1 MNLLDFISQK
11 VSEKL
16 AGILALRNQRVMKP
30 DGSFV
35 TEGDLMVQKL
45 ITDLIRKSDPGLL
58 IISEELPQLPLGW
71 QNGRVLIVDPIDGT
85 ENFTS
90 GLPEWGV
97 SLCLYENGQHVD
109 SHLFC
114 PELGLSVRYG
124 DKPSVDYS
132 RIAGISSSLTKEDLL
147 RLEPGFEYRIM
158 GCCVYNIINV
168 LRGAYA
174 TFENPK
180 GAWIWDIVGG
190 LNIARAAGLN
200 VTVEGENYDGRLL
213 EPDRKYRFKISR

>member
-1 MNLLDFISQK
+1 MLDYIKKNIFRNLD
-11 VSEKL
+11 
-16 AGILALRNQRVMKP
+16 AILALRTQRVMKP

-45 ITDLIRKSDPGLL
+45 ITDLIRYKDPALMM
-58 IISEELPQLPLGW
+58 ISEELHELPLGW
-71 QNGRVLIVDPIDGT
+71 QDGRVLIIDPIDGT

-97 SLCLYENGQHVD
+97 SLCLYEKGQHVD
-109 SHLFC
+109 SLLFC

-124 DKPSVDYS
+124 DQPSVDYS

-158 GCCVYNIINV
+158 GCCVYNMINV

-180 GAWIWDIVGG
+180 GAWIWDIIGG
-190 LNIARAAGLN
+190 LNIALAAGLN
-200 VTVEGENYDGRLL
+200 VTVEGETYDGRLL